1 MIRILQAGM
10 VMTALMV
17 LIGCSEPDRHS
28 SDRELPGLMLEVD
41 PDPDPKVV
49 AWAGCL
55 DQVKNC
61 VESGGKVRACTT
73 AEVCGPTCVAAL
85 DRALVD
91 VDSVEAELD
100 AFESVFVT
108 PGAVCRPEAGSRQ

>member
-1 MIRILQAGM
+1 MIRIVYAGM
-10 VMTALMV
+10 VLTALTV
-17 LIGCSEPDRHS
+17 LVGCSEPTPHA
-28 SDRELPGLMLEVD
+28 SDRDLAGLMLEVD

-61 VESGGKVRACTT
+61 VEGGGKVRACTT
-73 AEVCGPTCVAAL
+73 AEACGPACVAAL
-85 DRALVD
+85 DRALVGAAG
-91 VDSVEAELD
+91 VEAELD

-108 PGAVCRPEAGSRQ
+108 PGAVCRASEADRR